1 MKSAQGQ
8 LTSPQPRL
16 VPSLTVDRLASHD
29 KHHHPAGL
37 LELGDKLL
45 HGVSSNDGLALGL
58 VVKEAVDL
66 GDGTVVGNNGEAM
79 VGSVENQVLAHWL
92 IVRSGPASCKRR
104 IDLLTA

>member
-45 HGVSSNDGLALGL
+45 HGVSANNGLALGL
-58 VVKEAVDL
+58 VLKEAVNL
-66 GDGTVVGNNGEAM
+66 GDGTVVGDDGEAM
-79 VGSVENQVLAHWL
+79 VGSVENQVLAHCW
-92 IVRSGPASCKRR
+92 IVRSGPVGCRQR